1 MERLLGALVAVAAA
15 CWLCIYPVLLVI
27 AGLLLLVSVPQG
39 NELLEATAR
48 SDQLG
53 FKLIFHLAV
62 AAWALAAWYCSR
74 VLLQRR
80 FPGRFGSTVLESDE
94 RFVVALRLWLP
105 RVLGGAIYIALA
117 AYFFFA
123 ARE

>member
-1 MERLLGALVAVAAA
+1 MQKILGALVAIGAA
-15 CWLCIYPVLLVI
+15 CWLCIYPVLLVT
-27 AGLLLLVSVPQG
+27 AGLLLLLFISQG

-53 FKLIFHLAV
+53 FKLIFHLSV

-94 RFVVALRLWLP
+94 RFVVALRIWLP
-105 RVLGGAIYIALA
+105 RVLGGVIYIALA
-117 AYFFFA
+117 AYFFF
-123 ARE
+123 